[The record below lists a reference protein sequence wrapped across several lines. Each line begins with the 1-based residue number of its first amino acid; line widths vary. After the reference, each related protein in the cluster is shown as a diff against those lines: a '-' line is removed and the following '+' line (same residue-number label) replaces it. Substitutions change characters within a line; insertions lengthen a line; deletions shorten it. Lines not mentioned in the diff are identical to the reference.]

1 MLPASITLPS
11 LVAMAGVNVVG
22 DLEPVSPRPMLEP
35 LEHVNHHPSN
45 VDLGEDGA
53 FKEDNPTSGYN
64 TEKSKGG
71 STNTFSVGHIEVPD
85 GGHRA
90 WLVVLGGFINF
101 TIGFGMDAARRR
113 RTVIANVAR

>member
-1 MLPASITLPS
+1 
-11 LVAMAGVNVVG
+11 MATVNVVC

-45 VDLGEDGA
+45 VDLGENGA
-53 FKEDNPTSGYN
+53 FKEENPTSGYN

-71 STNTFSVGHIEVPD
+71 STNTFGVGHIEVPD

-101 TIGFGMDAARRR
+101 TIGFGMGCCKAWQEFDC
-113 RTVIANVAR
+113 